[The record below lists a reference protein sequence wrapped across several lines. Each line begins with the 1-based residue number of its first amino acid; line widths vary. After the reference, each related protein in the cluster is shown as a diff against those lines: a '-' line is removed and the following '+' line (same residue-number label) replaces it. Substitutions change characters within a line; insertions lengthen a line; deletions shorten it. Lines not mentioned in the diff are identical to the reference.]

1 MRNHGGKYW
10 VCLLLLALQLSW
22 AKDVEKGAEKT
33 HNVTVWNQ
41 AKTRPL
47 FARQK
52 VPQSQGGHRPR
63 HNSNTSVRHC
73 GQLMES
79 CSSRVPCCDPCASCR
94 CRLFNTICQC
104 WRLNHLCFKKT

>member
-1 MRNHGGKYW
+1 MVGGNQSTWRDLHRHGEEHTN
-10 VCLLLLALQLSW
+10 CT
-22 AKDVEKGAEKT
+22 E
-33 HNVTVWNQ
+33 
-41 AKTRPL
+41 
-47 FARQK
+47 
-52 VPQSQGGHRPR
+52 R